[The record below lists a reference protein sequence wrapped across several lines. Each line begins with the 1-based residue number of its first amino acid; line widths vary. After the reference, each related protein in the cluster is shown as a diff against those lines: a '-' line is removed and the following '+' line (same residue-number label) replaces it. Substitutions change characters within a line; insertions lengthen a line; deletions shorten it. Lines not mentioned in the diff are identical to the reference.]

1 MANRAGRSGSMHHR
15 LIMRRPGAS
24 AVCGSRGPDPT
35 AKRPPAPDLP
45 ERLAGRRSAG
55 SLGSGSQPAQDED
68 MVKFGDKLKDLR
80 KQAQGRVAENRD
92 KIHDAVDVVSTTV
105 DQKTGGKHTAKIAK
119 FGEQAGAA
127 VDRFSESDDEA
138 GGKPKPADG

>member
-1 MANRAGRSGSMHHR
+1 
-15 LIMRRPGAS
+15 
-24 AVCGSRGPDPT
+24 
-35 AKRPPAPDLP
+35 
-45 ERLAGRRSAG
+45 
-55 SLGSGSQPAQDED
+55 
-68 MVKFGDKLKDLR
+68 MVRFGDKLKDLR
-80 KQAQGRVAENRD
+80 KQAQGAVAENRD

-138 GGKPKPADG
+138 GSKPKPDGPSPARSTPPPGGESYGGAPPAFDE